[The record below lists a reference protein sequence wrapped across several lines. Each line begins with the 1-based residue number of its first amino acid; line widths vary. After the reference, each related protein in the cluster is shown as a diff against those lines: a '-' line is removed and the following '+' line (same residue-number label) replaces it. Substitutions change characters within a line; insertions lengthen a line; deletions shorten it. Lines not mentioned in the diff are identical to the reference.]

1 MKRVIL
7 YCSKIN
13 SYQSSFTAKFTSLLM
28 EHFDIILVVFV
39 ADTTR
44 ALLAIFKAGFY
55 RNTRVIVC
63 LS

>member
-1 MKRVIL
+1 
-7 YCSKIN
+7 
-13 SYQSSFTAKFTSLLM
+13 M